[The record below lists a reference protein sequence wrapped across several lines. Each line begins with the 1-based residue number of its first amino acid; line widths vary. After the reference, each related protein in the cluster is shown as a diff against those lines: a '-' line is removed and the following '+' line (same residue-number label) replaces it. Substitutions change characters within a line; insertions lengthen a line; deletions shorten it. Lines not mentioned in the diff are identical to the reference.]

1 LLKQVICLD
10 LSMILR
16 EAVGGVIKP
25 VFGKTEPTS
34 PMTTVRL
41 QNMDT
46 MRVWVNIQR
55 SKMVLELADENDQVW
70 FL

>member
-1 LLKQVICLD
+1 MLKQVICLD
-10 LSMILR
+10 LSMILQ

-25 VFGKTEPTS
+25 VFRRTKPTS
-34 PMTTVRL
+34 PMTTVWL

-55 SKMVLELADENDQVW
+55 SKMVLELAGENDQVW